1 MKHQIWHLSPH
12 IFMELGTITH
22 SLQWLDKYFKY
33 FSIQHL
39 ECSFEPLLGWVGSK
53 EVAIYHQL
61 QQIRIVVNL
70 VQMFCHLLAV

>member
-1 MKHQIWHLSPH
+1 MASQSPY
-12 IFMELGTITH
+12 FYGVKLGTITH
-22 SLQWLDKYFKY
+22 SLQWLAKYFKY
-33 FSIQHL
+33 LSIQHL
-39 ECSFEPLLGWVGSK
+39 ESSFEPLLGWVGSK